1 MEDCYL
7 YDRPTTIGL
16 MTRKDIPE
24 VLEIERQSFSIPW
37 TENNFTDAL
46 KSSTCM
52 GLVCRR
58 GDCVGGFAVYE
69 LRKES
74 IEIMNFAVL
83 NDFRRCGIGSDMF
96 CKLKAKLR
104 GERNLLRVCIAE
116 NDLTGHLFA
125 KKMGFLCTQNVSAKE
140 QEYNV
145 PAYVFEYSC
154 HVT

>member
-83 NDFRRCGIGSDMF
+83 NDLEMHIDPRKC
-96 CKLKAKLR
+96 
-104 GERNLLRVCIAE
+104 LLHDPRARQ
-116 NDLTGHLFA
+116 GHLKRA
-125 KKMGFLCTQNVSAKE
+125 DAASGR
-140 QEYNV
+140 
-145 PAYVFEYSC
+145 
-154 HVT
+154 VTRLELP